1 MRLWL
6 FAFLFSSLSLAQ
18 AATYEFS
25 QEQRLTNKLNRFRLV
40 GRNLDGYVVRMYGRL
55 DVLDL
60 YDTGMRRIASQPI
73 QLEGQYGLLQ
83 HIVLQPYG
91 SNLLYLSS
99 RKRATLLLAQRV
111 NSKFQSVGTPLV
123 IDSLP
128 DGVELVEEN
137 IRFRS
142 SLDQSKQLMYY
153 PVFDTKGVESIWLCC
168 MQDDMQVLWRRRLL
182 VNKPEEA
189 LEQMRVLVSNGGAV
203 TLVLYTQSTPREAV
217 AEIHHVAA
225 DGSYN
230 GMVYTLPKPLYGEL
244 YADIDQSNEQLILAG
259 LFDEMDDNR
268 RERASNGYFYTRL
281 NPQQGTVEKEYVS
294 DYGLSFLQEL
304 TGKDPDKLPKK
315 LFTFSIKKIIPRM
328 DGGALILAESLL
340 RDSRETLVP
349 GFQPG
354 MNSFRT
360 VNIYQYNDIIAF
372 SIDSSGKT
380 EWSRVMRKKQISE
393 DDEGYYSSFFIV
405 NRGMDLQL
413 LFLDEPVSGSTL
425 STFSLSAGGQVQR
438 QTLLDQS
445 DWDVFL
451 VNRQTRQTGPGELI
465 MPSVKG
471 DAFRLMRLTF

>member
-1 MRLWL
+1 MRLWV
-6 FAFLFSSLSLAQ
+6 FVFLLSSLAPVQ

-25 QEQRLTNKLNRFRLV
+25 QEQRLTNKLNRFRLI
-40 GRNLDGYVVRMYGRL
+40 GRNLDGYVVRLYGRM

-73 QLEGQYGLLQ
+73 QLEGQYGLIQ
-83 HIVLQPYG
+83 QVVLQPYG

-99 RKRATLLLAQRV
+99 RRRHTLLMAQRV
-111 NSKFQSVGTPLV
+111 NSTFQSVGTPLV

-128 DGVELVEEN
+128 DGVEQVEEN
-137 IRFRS
+137 VRFRA

-153 PVFDTKGVESIWLCC
+153 PVFDAKGVESIWLCC

-189 LEQMRVLVSNGGAV
+189 LEQMRVLVSNAGAV
-203 TLVLYTQSTPREAV
+203 SLVFYSRPTPREAV
-217 AEIHHVAA
+217 AEIHHVTA
-225 DGSYN
+225 DGRYN

-244 YADIDQSNEQLILAG
+244 YADIDQTNEQLILAS

-268 RERASNGYFYTRL
+268 RETSSSGYCYTRL
-281 NPQQGTVEKEYVS
+281 NPQQGTVEKEMVIP
-294 DYGLSFLQEL
+294 YGLSFMREL
-304 TGKDPDKLPKK
+304 TGKEPDKLPKK
-315 LFTFSIKKIIPRM
+315 LFTFTIKKIIPRI
-328 DGGALILAESLL
+328 DGGALILAESQL
-340 RDSRETLVP
+340 RDTRETLVP

-354 MNSFRT
+354 INSFRT
-360 VNIYQYNDIIAF
+360 VNIYQYNDVIAF
-372 SIDSSGKT
+372 SVDSSGQT

-425 STFSLSAGGQVQR
+425 STFGLSAGGQVQR

-451 VNRQTRQTGPGELI
+451 INRQTRQTGPGEII